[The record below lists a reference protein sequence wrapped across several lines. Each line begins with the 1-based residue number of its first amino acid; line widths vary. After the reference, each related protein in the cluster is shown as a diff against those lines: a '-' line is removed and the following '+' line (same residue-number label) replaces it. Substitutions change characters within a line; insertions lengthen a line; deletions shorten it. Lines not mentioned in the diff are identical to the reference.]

1 MTKEISKAKLINI
14 LSAIQKKN
22 CEARKNQFFGPCHDC
37 IYRGYNDDG
46 SRSCIF
52 DELDYAMSFDEF
64 TSLAY
69 EEKKEKEK

>member
-1 MTKEISKAKLINI
+1 MIKKISKAELINI
-14 LSAIQKKN
+14 LSVLQKKN

-37 IYRGYNDDG
+37 MYRIYNDDG

-64 TSLAY
+64 TFLTY
-69 EEKKEKEK
+69 EKKKEKKK